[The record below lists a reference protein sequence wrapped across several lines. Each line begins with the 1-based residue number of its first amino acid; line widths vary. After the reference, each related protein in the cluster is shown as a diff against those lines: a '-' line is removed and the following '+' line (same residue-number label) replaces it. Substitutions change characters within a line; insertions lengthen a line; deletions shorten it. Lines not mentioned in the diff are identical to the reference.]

1 VKIVVTPPIPI
12 ASMMMTTEDSPG
24 RFTRSRAS

>member
-1 VKIVVTPPIPI
+1 VKIVVPPPIPI

-24 RFTRSRAS
+24 RFTPPLAS